1 MLVYYDSKY
10 NLFLVCTITFGK
22 KIEYFA
28 ILIHI
33 VAKST
38 PPTASSI
45 FSPAGRAIKT
55 ERKLSVSLF
64 AFNKTVVCVNN
75 IRPTRRNTSSGYISE
90 TYFFKAAMLS
100 SIDLILLSASAC
112 FLRSISMT
120 LAGALL
126 TKLSLLNFFMTEA
139 RKPCWY
145 FSSS

>member
-28 ILIHI
+28 IINI

>member
-1 MLVYYDSKY
+1 MIIHEAALHKRQNLHQLSK
-10 NLFLVCTITFGK
+10 LHGWIR
-22 KIEYFA
+22 
-28 ILIHI
+28 
-33 VAKST
+33 S
-38 PPTASSI
+38 
-45 FSPAGRAIKT
+45 GRAIKT

>member
-22 KIEYFA
+22 KIE
-28 ILIHI
+28 LIHI